1 MPGDASNIPV
11 LLTGDVYIFDPAVAF
26 VEATHMPGD
35 IDDDLAAQWLPL
47 GLMKGD
53 PGVEQPRDID
63 KTDVPSW
70 QQGRVLTRY
79 KNGKQDA
86 NFNLLERNTNVLK
99 LINPTKVPRPV
110 KTRLAFVY
118 EHEDGRVERDI
129 TLMPAHIWVPGDNR
143 QEDVNGTDVQCS
155 LYPDGQDIY
164 LHHEGVPA

>member
-11 LLTGDVYIFDPAVAF
+11 LLTGDAYIFDPAVQF

-35 IDDDLAAQWLPL
+35 IDDDLHAAWLPL

-53 PGVEQPRDID
+53 PGVAQPRSID
-63 KTDVPSW
+63 KTDVGSW

-86 NFNLLERNTNVLK
+86 NLNLLERNPNTLK

-110 KTRLAFVY
+110 MTRLAFIY
-118 EHEDGRVERDI
+118 EHENGRIERDI
-129 TLMPAHIWVPGDNR
+129 TLKPAHIWVPADNR
-143 QEDVNGTDVQCS
+143 QEDVNGTDIECS
-155 LYPDGQDIY
+155 LYPAGQDIY
-164 LHHEGVPA
+164 LHHEGVAA